1 MHGTRLPLV
10 GVVSVLFVAF
20 GLGTGGRAQ
29 ADFSVNLSGQQTAR
43 EVIKGVGSARNLPK
57 HPGQVVEDSI
67 VVGVRFG
74 GWIGGTG
81 PEPDPDDVGPVGW
94 VVPPGEGGHWSIVI
108 DYCCFSTTEPVD
120 PFLTIVGGSWDLGF
134 PGGSRFSGSVESG
147 TVQFPASLEEDLG
160 CGPGVSTVS
169 AVLLFDSGESGGAEA
184 CLDDLHA
191 FFNLEEPPFQIPIW
205 GTLHQS

>member
-1 MHGTRLPLV
+1 MHGTRLPLA

-29 ADFSVNLSGQQTAR
+29 ADFSVNLSGQETSR
-43 EVIKGVGSARNLPK
+43 GVVKGVGSARNLLK
-57 HPGQVVEDSI
+57 DPGRVVEDSI

-81 PEPDPDDVGPVGW
+81 PEPDPDGVGPVGW
-94 VVPPGEGGHWSIVI
+94 VAPPGEGGHWSLVL
-108 DYCCFSTTEPVD
+108 DYCCASTTEPFV
-120 PFLTIVGGSWDLGF
+120 TILGGSWDLRF

-147 TVQFPASLEEDLG
+147 TVQFPSSLEEDLG

-169 AVLLFDSGESGGAEA
+169 AILLFDSGESGGAEA
-184 CLDDLHA
+184 CLDDLQA
-191 FFNLEEPPFQIPIW
+191 FLNLEEPPFQIPIW
-205 GTLHQS
+205 GTLH